1 MQCGWLSDKFGLS
14 WQIVPPLLPQML
26 EDPDREKAD
35 RVMKAMMQMTKIDIP
50 TLQKAYDG

>member
-1 MQCGWLSDKFGLS
+1 
-14 WQIVPPLLPQML
+14 VPPLLPQML